1 MNRIFR
7 ILVPLIIIGLTYLTV
22 SWMMANRPVPVVR
35 KPPPAV
41 TAVEATRLQPVDYR
55 VRIPSQGV
63 VRPRTQSTLKP
74 EVSGRVM
81 FISPSFRDG
90 GFFEKDDVLLTIDP
104 ADYETAVVVAEAT
117 LAQRRGALEVEK
129 AQSEQAI
136 ENWKLLGDG
145 TEPNPLTL
153 RKPQMAEAMAN
164 VASAE
169 ARLVE
174 AKRNLERT
182 SVRAPYAGRILRKE
196 VDVGQTVS
204 PGNAL
209 ADIFAVDYVEIRL
222 PIDNQHLDY
231 LDLPEDYRGEDPGEG
246 RHGPKVILK
255 GEFGSKEMSWEG
267 TIVRAEGAF
276 DPASRQLFVV
286 AQVTDPYSK
295 TGTDKPPLKVN
306 QFVQAEI
313 MGHVLKG
320 VFVVPRKAVRD
331 GDEVLIVDRQNKIRR
346 RVIEVI
352 WRDLDNVIVKGNLKP
367 DEVLCTTSMMF
378 AADGATVEPTIDGV
392 APAGKEPTGAGDSP
406 GKMTDGAPLKPIVAG
421 KAAPAAVEG
430 KPQPSH

>member
-1 MNRIFR
+1 MNRLLR
-7 ILVPLIIIGLTYLTV
+7 ILVPIVIIGLTYMTV
-22 SWMMANRPVPVVR
+22 SWMMANRPAPVVR
-35 KPPPAV
+35 TPPPAE
-41 TAVEATRLQPVDYR
+41 TAVEATRLQPVNYQ
-55 VRIPSQGV
+55 VLIPSQGV

-81 FISPSFRDG
+81 SISPNFRDG
-90 GFFEKDDVLLTIDP
+90 GFFEKDDVLLKIDP
-104 ADYETAVVVAEAT
+104 ADYDTAVIVAEAT
-117 LAQRRGALEVEK
+117 LAQRKGALEVEK

-204 PGNAL
+204 PGNVL

-222 PIDNQHLDY
+222 PITNDHLDY
-231 LDLPEDYRGEDPGEG
+231 LDLPEDYRGDDSGED
-246 RHGPKVILK
+246 RNGPKVILK
-255 GEFGSKEMSWEG
+255 GEFGSEEMSWEG

-276 DPASRQLFVV
+276 DPETRELFVV

-295 TGTDKPPLKVN
+295 TGTGKPPLKVN
-306 QFVQAEI
+306 QYVHAEI
-313 MGHVLKG
+313 FGHVLKDA
-320 VFVVPRKAVRD
+320 FVIPRSAVRV
-331 GDEVLIVDRQNKIRR
+331 GDEVLIVDVQNKIRR
-346 RVIEVI
+346 RLVEVI
-352 WRDLDNVIVKGNLKP
+352 WRDLDSVIITGDLKAG
-367 DEVLCTTSMMF
+367 EILCITPMTF
-378 AADGATVEPTIDGV
+378 AVDGADVVPTIDGV
-392 APAGKEPTGAGDSP
+392 APKRGKPP
-406 GKMTDGAPLKPIVAG
+406 GAPAERDSKPT
-421 KAAPAAVEG
+421 
-430 KPQPSH
+430 S

>member
-1 MNRIFR
+1 
-7 ILVPLIIIGLTYLTV
+7 
-22 SWMMANRPVPVVR
+22 MMANRPTPDVR

-41 TAVEATRLQPVDYR
+41 TAVEATRLQPVDYQ

-81 FISPSFRDG
+81 SISPSFRDG

-117 LAQRRGALEVEK
+117 LAQRKGALEVEK

-153 RKPQMAEAMAN
+153 RKPQMAEAVAN

-174 AKRNLERT
+174 ANRNLERT

-209 ADIFAVDYVEIRL
+209 ADIFAVEYVEIRL
-222 PIDNQHLDY
+222 PVDNEHLDY
-231 LDLPEDYRGEDPGEG
+231 LDLPEDYRGEDPGES
-246 RHGPKVILK
+246 RPGPKVILK
-255 GEFGSKEMSWEG
+255 GEFGSREVNWEG

-295 TGTDKPPLKVN
+295 TGTGRPPLKVN

-313 MGHVLKG
+313 LGHLLKN

-331 GDEVLIVDRQNKIRR
+331 GSEVLIIDGRNQISRR
-346 RVIEVI
+346 PIEVI
-352 WRDLDNVIVKGNLKP
+352 WRDLDNVIVKGNLSSG
-367 DEVLCTTSMMF
+367 EVLCTTSMMF
-378 AADGATVEPTIDGV
+378 AADGAVVEPTIDGV
-392 APAGKEPTGAGDSP
+392 APERKQPPGAGGPP
-406 GKMTDGAPLKPIVAG
+406 GKMTDGRSPRPNTAG
-421 KAAPAAVEG
+421 KAAPVAVEG
-430 KPQPSH
+430 KPQPAR